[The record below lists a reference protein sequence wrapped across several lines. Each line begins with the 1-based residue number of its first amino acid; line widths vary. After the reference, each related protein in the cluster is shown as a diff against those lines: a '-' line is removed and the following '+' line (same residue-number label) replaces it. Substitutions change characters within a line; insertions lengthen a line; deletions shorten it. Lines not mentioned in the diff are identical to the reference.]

1 MERRLVAILAADV
14 VGYTA
19 LMGADEA
26 GTLRRLTEL
35 RQDILEPL
43 ITEYHGRI
51 VKLMGDGLLVEFTS
65 VVDSVDCAVAWQDN
79 VGIHEAEGDEDKR
92 FRFRIGIN
100 LGDVI
105 VEGDDIHG
113 DGVNI
118 AARLEGLADP
128 GGIYLSG
135 DAYRQVAGKTE
146 AVFEDMGAQVLKNVA
161 EPVRIYRVAMAG
173 TSSVSAAP
181 PASPPASPHGR
192 AEPLPLPDKPSI
204 AVLPFTNM
212 SNDPEQEYFSDG
224 ITEDIITDL
233 SKVSGLF
240 VIARNSTFTYKGKA
254 VNIPDVCRELGV
266 RFALE
271 GSVRKAGN
279 RVRITAQ
286 LIDGSSGGHLWA
298 ERYDR
303 ELTDIFEVQDDV
315 TQQIVAALKVTLSAA
330 EESLIA
336 DGGTKNV
343 EAHDLFLKGR
353 GLVFG
358 LKKDREMFDQ
368 STACFRRAIEL
379 DPDYADPYAG
389 LCLAYTLDHQNRWS
403 DTPETSLDEAGRFVG
418 KAIARD
424 DSDPF
429 SHYAAALV
437 AMFSKDYERW
447 AEEAERALSL
457 NPNFALALNCRGIM
471 HIYTGEPAKAIPYIE
486 RAMRLDPA
494 FQQQYMHFLGTA
506 HFVAGDYE
514 AAAIMFKDR
523 IAINPSTDLSRAFLA
538 SALGHLN
545 RLDESRR
552 IWRELMEINP
562 AYSPVDHVGRLPF
575 RDPKDAAKF
584 TDGLAKAG
592 LPE

>member
-35 RQDILEPL
+35 RHDILEPL

-51 VKLMGDGLLVEFTS
+51 VKLMGDGLLVEFAS

-79 VGIHEAEGDEDKR
+79 VAMHEAEGDEDKR

-128 GGIYLSG
+128 GGIFLSG

-146 AVFEDMGAQVLKNVA
+146 AAFEDMGARRLKNVA
-161 EPVRIYRVAMAG
+161 EPVRVYRIAIAG
-173 TSSVSAAP
+173 TPPGSAAP
-181 PASPPASPHGR
+181 PALPSGR

-204 AVLPFTNM
+204 AVLPFDNM

-303 ELTDIFEVQDDV
+303 DLTDIFEVQDDV
-315 TQQIVAALKVTLSAA
+315 TQQIVAALKVTLSAT
-330 EESLIA
+330 EKSLIA

-358 LKKDREMFDQ
+358 INKDRDMFDR
-368 STACFRRAIEL
+368 STAYFRRAIEL

-389 LCLAYTLDHQNRWS
+389 LCLAYLLDYQNRWS
-403 DTPETSLDEAGRFVG
+403 DTPETSLEEAGRFVG
-418 KAIARD
+418 EAIARD
-424 DSDPF
+424 DNDHF

-437 AMFSKDYERW
+437 AMLSKDYELW
-447 AEEAERALSL
+447 AQEAEKSLSL
-457 NPNFALALNCRGIM
+457 NPNFALALNCRGIL

-494 FQQQYMHFLGTA
+494 FQQHYMHFLGTA

-514 AAAIMFKDR
+514 TAADRFRDR
-523 IAINPSTDLSRAFLA
+523 IAINPATDLSRAFLA

-545 RLDESRR
+545 LLDESRL

-562 AYSPVDHVGRLPF
+562 DYSAVDHVGRLPF
-575 RDPKDAAKF
+575 RDPKDAEKF

>member
-1 MERRLVAILAADV
+1 MERRLIAILAADV

-51 VKLMGDGLLVEFTS
+51 VKLMGDGLLVEFAS
-65 VVDSVDCAVAWQDN
+65 VVDSVDCAVAWQDH
-79 VGIHEAEGDEDKR
+79 VGTHEAERDQDNR

-118 AARLEGLADP
+118 ASRLEGLADP
-128 GGIYLSG
+128 GGICLSG

-146 AVFEDMGAQVLKNVA
+146 AKFEDMGAQTLKNVA
-161 EPVRIYRVAMAG
+161 EPVRIYRIAMAG
-173 TSSVSAAP
+173 LPPGSAAP
-181 PASPPASPHGR
+181 PALPPGR

-204 AVLPFTNM
+204 AVLPFANM

-254 VNIPDVCRELGV
+254 VNIRDVCRELGV
-266 RFALE
+266 RYALE

-315 TQQIVAALKVTLSAA
+315 TQQIVAALKVTLSAT
-330 EESLIA
+330 EKSLIA

-343 EAHDLFLKGR
+343 EAHDLFLRGR

-358 LKKDREMFDQ
+358 IKKDREMFDR

-379 DPDYADPYAG
+379 DPNYAAPYAG
-389 LCLAYTLDHQNRWS
+389 LGMAYLLDYQNHWS
-403 DTPETSLDEAGRFVG
+403 DTPETSLDEAVRFVG
-418 KAIARD
+418 EAIARD
-424 DSDPF
+424 DSDPL
-429 SHYAAALV
+429 SHYVAAVV

-447 AEEAERALSL
+447 AQEADRALSL
-457 NPNFALALNCRGIM
+457 NPNFALALNARGVVF
-471 HIYTGEPAKAIPYIE
+471 IYTGEPAKAIPYIE

-494 FQQQYMHFLGTA
+494 YQHQYIHFLGTA

-514 AAAIMFKDR
+514 AAAALFKDR
-523 IAINPSTDLSRAFLA
+523 IAINPTTDLSRAFLA

-545 RLDESRR
+545 RLDESRL

-562 AYSPVDHVGRLPF
+562 DYSPVDHVGRLPF
-575 RDPKDAAKF
+575 RDPRDAAKF